1 MITEE
6 EKARRRKSINY
17 AKASMVLSGIVMPDE
32 LLQLADEYVEGKY
45 TWEEYNEKYREV
57 AKQIRGRTNNT
68 EETSSYMELTM
79 EEIIKL
85 REEWDKD
92 NTSKY

>member
-17 AKASMVLSGIVMPDE
+17 AKASMALSGIVMPDE

-45 TWEEYNEKYREV
+45 TREEFDAKYWEV
-57 AKQIRGRTNNT
+57 SKQIRGRTNNT
-68 EETSSYMELTM
+68 EETSSYMMLSK
-79 EEIIKL
+79 EEFIKL
-85 REEWDKD
+85 QEKRDK
-92 NTSKY
+92 KQY

>member
-6 EKARRRKSINY
+6 EKARRRESINY
-17 AKASMVLSGIVMPDE
+17 AKASMALSGIVMPDE

-68 EETSSYMELTM
+68 EETSSYMEVT
-79 EEIIKL
+79 EEELAKL
-85 REEWDKD
+85 EGEWAK
-92 NTSKY
+92 KQY

>member
-17 AKASMVLSGIVMPDE
+17 AKASMVLSGIVMPNE
-32 LLQLADEYVEGKY
+32 LLQLADEFVEGKY
-45 TWEEYNEKYREV
+45 TREEFNKKYLEAVDQGV
-57 AKQIRGRTNNT
+57 ADKSNT
-68 EETSSYMELTM
+68 EKKSSYMMLSK

-85 REEWDKD
+85 QEKRGK
-92 NTSKY
+92 KQY

>member
-6 EKARRRKSINY
+6 EKARRRESINY

-68 EETSSYMELTM
+68 EKTSSYIMLS
-79 EEIIKL
+79 EEEFIK
-85 REEWDKD
+85 RQEKRDK
-92 NTSKY
+92 KQY

>member
-6 EKARRRKSINY
+6 EKARRRESINY
-17 AKASMVLSGIVMPDE
+17 AKASMILSGIVMPDE

-68 EETSSYMELTM
+68 EETSSYMEVT
-79 EEIIKL
+79 EEELAKL
-85 REEWDKD
+85 EEEWAK
-92 NTSKY
+92 KQY

>member
-68 EETSSYMELTM
+68 EETSSYIMLS
-79 EEIIKL
+79 EEEFIK
-85 REEWDKD
+85 RQEKRDK
-92 NTSKY
+92 KQY

>member
-6 EKARRRKSINY
+6 EKARRRESINY

-68 EETSSYMELTM
+68 EKTSSYMAVT
-79 EEIIKL
+79 EEEFAKL
-85 REEWDKD
+85 EEEWAK
-92 NTSKY
+92 KQY

>member
-1 MITEE
+1 MMITEE

-68 EETSSYMELTM
+68 EETSSYIMLS
-79 EEIIKL
+79 EEEFIK
-85 REEWDKD
+85 RQEKRDK
-92 NTSKY
+92 KQY

>member
-6 EKARRRKSINY
+6 EKARRRESINY
-17 AKASMVLSGIVMPDE
+17 AKASMVLSGIVMQDE
-32 LLQLADEYVEGKY
+32 LLQLADEFVEGKY
-45 TWEEYNEKYREV
+45 TREEFNKKYLEAVDQGV
-57 AKQIRGRTNNT
+57 ADKSNT
-68 EETSSYMELTM
+68 EKTSSYMELTM

-92 NTSKY
+92 NTRKY

>member
-17 AKASMVLSGIVMPDE
+17 AKASIALSGIVMPDE

-68 EETSSYMELTM
+68 EETSSYMEVT
-79 EEIIKL
+79 EEELAKL
-85 REEWDKD
+85 EEEWAK
-92 NTSKY
+92 KQY

>member
-1 MITEE
+1 MVTEE

-17 AKASMVLSGIVMPDE
+17 AKASMALSGIVMPDE

-68 EETSSYMELTM
+68 EETSSYMEVT
-79 EEIIKL
+79 EEELAKL
-85 REEWDKD
+85 EEEWAK
-92 NTSKY
+92 KQY

>member
-6 EKARRRKSINY
+6 EKARRRESINY

-57 AKQIRGRTNNT
+57 SKQIRGRTNNT
-68 EETSSYMELTM
+68 EETSSYMEVT
-79 EEIIKL
+79 EEELAKL
-85 REEWDKD
+85 EEEWAK
-92 NTSKY
+92 KQY